1 MPIAFDQ
8 PPTAGGANVHSP
20 AQTRSV
26 SDFTWSPATRAANAR
41 LRRNVPGL
49 FSTVTGTAGDDVL
62 YGSHQADLIE
72 GLEGADS
79 LYGLGGDDALYGGS
93 GDNAL
98 LGGGGEDR
106 LYGGEGN
113 DFYYFNIGD
122 GQDRVYSADGL
133 GQFLEIVHF
142 GAGIDPAQ
150 VTLARV
156 GADLVVNHGNGNGDV
171 VTVVGFF
178 PGGEDPWPRG
188 VDEIWFQ
195 DGAIWDV
202 AEILAR
208 LPPGQGL

>member
-8 PPTAGGANVHSP
+8 PPTAGGATAP
-20 AQTRSV
+20 ATAQTRSFA
-26 SDFTWSPATRAANAR
+26 DFTWSPATLAVKAR
-41 LRRNVPGL
+41 LQRNVPGL

-62 YGSHQADLIE
+62 YGSNQSDLIE
-72 GLEGADS
+72 GLDGSDT
-79 LYGLGGDDALYGGS
+79 LYGLGDDDVLYGGS
-93 GDNAL
+93 GDNVL
-98 LGGGGEDR
+98 FGGSGADQ

-122 GQDRVYSADGL
+122 GQDRVYSADSI
-133 GQFLEIVHF
+133 GQFIEVVYF
-142 GAGIDPAQ
+142 VAGIDPAQ

-156 GADLVVNHGNGNGDV
+156 GADLIVNYGSGDA

-195 DGAIWDV
+195 EGAIWDV
-202 AEILAR
+202 SEILAR
-208 LPPGQGL
+208 LPPGQGI

>member
-8 PPTAGGANVHSP
+8 PPTAGGATAP
-20 AQTRSV
+20 ATAQTRSFG
-26 SDFTWSPATRAANAR
+26 DFTWSPATLAVKAR
-41 LRRNVPGL
+41 LQRNVPGL

-62 YGSHQADLIE
+62 YGSNQSDLIE
-72 GLEGADS
+72 GLDGSDT
-79 LYGLGGDDALYGGS
+79 LYGLGDDDVLYGGS
-93 GDNAL
+93 GDNIL
-98 LGGGGEDR
+98 FGGSGADH

-122 GQDRVYSADGL
+122 GQDRVYSADSI
-133 GQFLEIVHF
+133 GQFIEVVHF

-156 GADLVVNHGNGNGDV
+156 GADLIVNYGSGDA

-188 VDEIWFQ
+188 VDEIWFHE
-195 DGAIWDV
+195 GAAWDV
-202 AEILAR
+202 SEILAR
-208 LPPGQGL
+208 LPPGQGI